1 MTSERRKVKMLVG
14 DGSPIATI
22 KIDRNSKC
30 RCGSGKKAKHCC
42 GTETRFFSTK
52 PKQPETH
59 KQQPES

>member
-1 MTSERRKVKMLVG
+1 MNRERRKVKMLVG
-14 DGSPIATI
+14 DGSPIATV

-52 PKQPETH
+52 PKALDPQSKNT
-59 KQQPES
+59 ES